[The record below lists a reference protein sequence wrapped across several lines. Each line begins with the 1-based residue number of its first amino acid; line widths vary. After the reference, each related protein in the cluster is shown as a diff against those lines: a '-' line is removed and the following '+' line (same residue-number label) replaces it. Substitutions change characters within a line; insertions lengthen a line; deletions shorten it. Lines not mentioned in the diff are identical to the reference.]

1 MYEKQC
7 KKLTYGALLTALAI
21 IIPVSFGVLRV
32 QIGPFTATLGAHV
45 PIFFSMLFGPY
56 IASIVALGSAL
67 GFLITSPLVIAARAL
82 MHVLVGGIGAIL
94 IKKDINLKNVIL
106 ITAPLHG
113 ILEAISVIPFGFT
126 VYKILIVV
134 GVGSMIHHIVDG
146 IVFNVIIKGMEKTGI
161 TNFSVNKII

>member
-1 MYEKQC
+1 MKNNV
-7 KKLTYGALLTALAI
+7 KKLTSGALLTALSI
-21 IIPVSFGVLRV
+21 IIPIYFGILRV

-67 GFLITSPLVIAARAL
+67 GFLITSPLVVAARAL
-82 MHVLVGGIGAIL
+82 MHVFVGWLGGIL
-94 IKKDINLKNVIL
+94 IKKDINLKNAIL

-134 GVGSMIHHIVDG
+134 GLGSMIHHIVDG
-146 IVFNVIIKGMEKTGI
+146 IVFNVIVKAMAKTGI
-161 TNFSVNKII
+161 TNSSVNKIL

>member
-1 MYEKQC
+1 MKNNV

>member
-1 MYEKQC
+1 MKNNV

-32 QIGPFTATLGAHV
+32 QIGPFTPTLGAHV